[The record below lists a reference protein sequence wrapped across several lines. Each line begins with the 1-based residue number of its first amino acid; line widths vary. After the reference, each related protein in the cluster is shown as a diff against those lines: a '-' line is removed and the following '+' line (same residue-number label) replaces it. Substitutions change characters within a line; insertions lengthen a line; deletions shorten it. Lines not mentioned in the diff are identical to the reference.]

1 MQHPDLYIKQ
11 DLKFYWRGIILR
23 RDREKQ
29 HPQIKN
35 QKTYHMVIEMSH
47 LVHCTN
53 CFPAAQDMHGASQ
66 EAEGSSIRTTSI
78 PPQTQHSLLELSI
91 STLSQAIRHINKTF
105 VPADQLS
112 AHICSKIA
120 SYSSTHS
127 LNRRRAL
134 FGAQCSFTLVQ
145 KTIRYFEK
153 DFTLQWLIKGGRE
166 GPPPPSKF
174 FQFHAFL
181 GNFGKIVCWRPPP
194 PPQGSW
200 RPLLGK
206 ILDPPLHWYKKN
218 STNQYP
224 SGKWFYLPVTTTGTV
239 AVLQSSRFAD
249 TSSNSSWSPRF
260 LTSVSKSLLYHRRA
274 YLIIYHHQLF
284 NVNISLI
291 RPNIQFNSYMH

>member
-1 MQHPDLYIKQ
+1 MGRPKRQKDPQLEQLVYPRKHSTRSLSYHQH
-11 DLKFYWRGIILR
+11 II
-23 RDREKQ
+23 
-29 HPQIKN
+29 PS
-35 QKTYHMVIEMSH
+35 Y
-47 LVHCTN
+47 
-53 CFPAAQDMHGASQ
+53 PAHQQNICAGKS
-66 EAEGSSIRTTSI
+66 T
-78 PPQTQHSLLELSI
+78 I
-91 STLSQAIRHINKTF
+91 STYLQQNCVLFKHPLFKSKAGTIWCTIQFYFSPKKQYATLKKISH
-105 VPADQLS
+105 
-112 AHICSKIA
+112 CSGW
-120 SYSSTHS
+120 S
-127 LNRRRAL
+127 
-134 FGAQCSFTLVQ
+134 
-145 KTIRYFEK
+145 
-153 DFTLQWLIKGGRE
+153 KGGARD
-166 GPPPPSKF
+166 PPRPNSF
-174 FQFHAFL
+174 NFMHFL

-194 PPQGSW
+194 PPRGSW
-200 RPLLGK
+200 RPLLEK